1 MATVVKQRPFFFV
14 SGRYGCLK
22 NNTAG
27 FLPRD
32 PAVYKLCFHSFP
44 NKYIFD
50 VFSGTKIILLFSIQL

>member
-1 MATVVKQRPFFFV
+1 MSVRLV
-14 SGRYGCLK
+14 CLK

-32 PAVYKLCFHSFP
+32 PAAYKLCLHSFP

-50 VFSGTKIILLFSIQL
+50 VFSGTKIILLFNIQL

>member
-1 MATVVKQRPFFFV
+1 MATVVKQRPFFMPC
-14 SGRYGCLK
+14 RKCWHK
-22 NNTAG
+22 NNTTG

-32 PAVYKLCFHSFP
+32 PAAYKLCFHSFP

>member
-1 MATVVKQRPFFFV
+1 MATVVKQRPFFCV
-14 SGRYGCLK
+14 RSPWMPK